1 MLQAVVGN
9 YRRKIKT
16 VDELCDAIGA
26 RPRAK
31 KVIMCHGVFD
41 LVHPGHI
48 RHLLYAKEKADILVA
63 SLTADAHITKAQY
76 RPFVPQE
83 LRALNLAALEMVDFV
98 VIDPNPTPITNIA
111 RLQPDY
117 FAKGYEYGNGG
128 VNPKTQEELEV
139 IQSYGGELLFTP
151 GDIVYS
157 SSHLIENDPPNIA
170 LEKFLLLMEADGLD
184 FDRLRRIVETCEGKR
199 VHVVGDTIVDSL
211 TYTTMIG
218 GMNKTPTPSVRF
230 DNRMDFVGGAGIVA
244 KHLKSAG
251 AEVTLSTVLGDDS
264 LAEFALKD
272 LEAAGVNIMPIIDRA
287 RPTTNKNAYVCGDY
301 RLLKVDTLDNRSI
314 TDKQADMIAGQIAN
328 VHAEAI
334 VFSDFRHGIFNRRTI
349 PGLTSVI
356 PQGAFRVADSQVAS
370 RWGNILEFKGLDLLT
385 PNEREAR
392 FALADQDTGVRPL
405 AAKLHEEADCKTVIL
420 KLGDRGV
427 LTCRRGKENDP
438 RSFFVVDSFANKVV
452 DAVGAGD
459 ALLAYATLSLLAD
472 ESEVAAS
479 VLGSMAAALECEC
492 DGNIPIG
499 RSDLLGRID
508 MVEKQA
514 RFE

>member
-1 MLQAVVGN
+1 
-9 YRRKIKT
+9 
-16 VDELCDAIGA
+16 
-26 RPRAK
+26 
-31 KVIMCHGVFD
+31 
-41 LVHPGHI
+41 
-48 RHLLYAKEKADILVA
+48 
-63 SLTADAHITKAQY
+63 
-76 RPFVPQE
+76 
-83 LRALNLAALEMVDFV
+83 
-98 VIDPNPTPITNIA
+98 
-111 RLQPDY
+111 
-117 FAKGYEYGNGG
+117 
-128 VNPKTQEELEV
+128 
-139 IQSYGGELLFTP
+139 
-151 GDIVYS
+151 
-157 SSHLIENDPPNIA
+157 
-170 LEKFLLLMEADGLD
+170 
-184 FDRLRRIVETCEGKR
+184 
-199 VHVVGDTIVDSL
+199 
-211 TYTTMIG
+211 
-218 GMNKTPTPSVRF
+218 
-230 DNRMDFVGGAGIVA
+230 
-244 KHLKSAG
+244 
-251 AEVTLSTVLGDDS
+251 
-264 LAEFALKD
+264 
-272 LEAAGVNIMPIIDRA
+272 MPIIDRA

-328 VHAEAI
+328 VHAEAV

-370 RWGNILEFKGLDLLT
+370 RWGNILEFKGFDLLT

-405 AAKLHEEADCKTVIL
+405 AVKLHEEADCETVIL

-438 RSFFVVDSFANKVV
+438 RSFFVVDSFAAKVV

-459 ALLAYATLSLLAD
+459 ALLAYATLSLLTD

-492 DGNIPIG
+492 DGNNPIG

-508 MVEKQA
+508 MVEKQT